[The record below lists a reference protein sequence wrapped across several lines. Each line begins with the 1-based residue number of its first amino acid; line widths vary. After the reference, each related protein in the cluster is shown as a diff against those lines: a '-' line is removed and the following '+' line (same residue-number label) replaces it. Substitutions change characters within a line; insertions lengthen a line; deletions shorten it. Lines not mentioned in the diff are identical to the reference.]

1 MEIHGFD
8 ATVTGTTDGTTAK
21 SSGEDLVTGS
31 GTAGK
36 DQRQKKGR
44 KNGDITWLTE

>member
-1 MEIHGFD
+1 MEIHGFE
-8 ATVTGTTDGTTAK
+8 ATVTGTTDGTTAE
-21 SSGEDLVTGS
+21 SSGAAT
-31 GTAGK
+31 K